1 MWRSASSPRQRR
13 SNRIFGVWGCDAIPY
28 GKKDDADLRSKG
40 APWMMSDLRPL
51 VRMLKFQSETATTW
65 IELSG
70 VIGSG
75 RTHRWGVAEDR
86 VMPGELFALL
96 LAAAVGTRGHEQLC
110 SSLRRPE
117 LHAPRRHC
125 PESLCSAPL
134 LAPSRCRCRFLPNW
148 NAAEENA
155 FLESV
160 IFFCRG
166 GLVCRLFSSSNS

>member
-1 MWRSASSPRQRR
+1 MRETREKAWRARETCSPPCGLACAVCVDREVWRSASSPRQRR
-13 SNRIFGVWGCDAIPY
+13 SNR
-28 GKKDDADLRSKG
+28 
-40 APWMMSDLRPL
+40 
-51 VRMLKFQSETATTW
+51 MLKFQSETATTW
-65 IELSG
+65 TELSG

-86 VMPGELFALL
+86 VMPSELFALL